1 MYQMIEIAKM
11 YNIITAKLKHSPVA
25 VSLLDFHDMVELTN
39 EKELRIRDCLK
50 QLHKKGLV
58 RKVPI
63 SQDSGRSRIGYEW
76 CGNKVHVSAG
86 LVKAIQDMPHQAV
99 IASGKL
105 APPPPDVPDDIRIKV
120 NADHSVTII
129 TKAIRITIE
138 VPT

>member
-1 MYQMIEIAKM
+1 MNQLIEVAKL
-11 YNIITAKLKHSPVA
+11 YNILTAKLKHSPVA
-25 VSLLDFHDMVELTN
+25 VSLLDFHDMVELAN
-39 EKELRIRDCLK
+39 EKEVRIRDCLK
-50 QLHKKGLV
+50 QLHKKGMV

-76 CGNKVHVSAG
+76 CGRTPQSDAKIIQAL
-86 LVKAIQDMPHQAV
+86 LVPKPIV
-99 IASGKL
+99 KTE
-105 APPPPDVPDDIRIKV
+105 DDIRIKV

>member
-1 MYQMIEIAKM
+1 MSQFIEVAKM

-25 VSLLDFHDMVELTN
+25 VSLLDFHDMVELAN
-39 EKELRIRDCLK
+39 EKEVRIRDCLK

-76 CGNKVHVSAG
+76 CGVSGMAARTPQSDAKIIQA
-86 LVKAIQDMPHQAV
+86 LVTPMPIV
-99 IASGKL
+99 KTE
-105 APPPPDVPDDIRIKV
+105 DDIRIKV

>member
-25 VSLLDFHDMVELTN
+25 VSLRVFSEMVELAN
-39 EKELRIRDCLK
+39 EKPVRIRDCLK
-50 QLHKKGLV
+50 QLHKKGVV

-63 SQDSGRSRIGYEW
+63 STSIDLRERVGYEW
-76 CGNKVHVSAG
+76 VGNKFHVPIG
-86 LVKAIQDMPHQAV
+86 LVKAIQELPNQNSTKTAEQA
-99 IASGKL
+99 
-105 APPPPDVPDDIRIKV
+105 DDIRIKV
-120 NADHSVTII
+120 NVDHSVTII

>member
-1 MYQMIEIAKM
+1 MSQFIEVAKM
-11 YNIITAKLKHSPVA
+11 YNIITNKLKHSPVA
-25 VSLLDFHDMVELTN
+25 VSLLDFHDMVELAN
-39 EKELRIRDCLK
+39 EKEIRIRDCLK

-76 CGNKVHVSAG
+76 CGNKAQPTYKENIARTIDTINNSTPI
-86 LVKAIQDMPHQAV
+86 VKTE
-99 IASGKL
+99 
-105 APPPPDVPDDIRIKV
+105 DDIRIKV

>member
-1 MYQMIEIAKM
+1 MSQIIEIAKM
-11 YNIITAKLKHSPVA
+11 YNVITNKLKHSPVA
-25 VSLLDFHDMVELTN
+25 VSLLDFHDMVELAN
-39 EKELRIRDCLK
+39 EKEVRIRDCLK

-76 CGNKVHVSAG
+76 VGRTPQSDAKIIQA
-86 LVKAIQDMPHQAV
+86 LITPKPIVKTE
-99 IASGKL
+99 
-105 APPPPDVPDDIRIKV
+105 DDIRIKV
-120 NADHSVTII
+120 NSDHSVTII

>member
-1 MYQMIEIAKM
+1 MNQLIEVAKL
-11 YNIITAKLKHSPVA
+11 YNILTAKLKHSPVA
-25 VSLLDFHDMVELTN
+25 VSLLDFHDMVELAN
-39 EKELRIRDCLK
+39 EKEVRIRDCLK

-76 CGNKVHVSAG
+76 VGHAG
-86 LVKAIQDMPHQAV
+86 MAARTPQSDAKIIQALVTPKPIV
-99 IASGKL
+99 KTE
-105 APPPPDVPDDIRIKV
+105 DDIRIKV
-120 NADHSVTII
+120 NAGHSVTII

>member
-1 MYQMIEIAKM
+1 MSQFIEVAKM
-11 YNIITAKLKHSPVA
+11 YNIITNKLKHSPVA
-25 VSLLDFHDMVELTN
+25 VSLLDFHDMVELAH
-39 EKELRIRDCLK
+39 EKEVRIRDCLK

-76 CGNKVHVSAG
+76 CGNRIHVPVA
-86 LVKAIQDMPHQAV
+86 LVKAIQA
-99 IASGKL
+99 
-105 APPPPDVPDDIRIKV
+105 APPVDQPTDDIRIKV